1 MAKRSTIPAKYLL
14 RKPAFK
20 PVMLFIERE
29 CKYSPRNEIEKPAE
43 TPLQNFSAPRTQM
56 SKITVEKKEI
66 ITIKRCLFF
75 IFIQPAN
82 L

>member
-1 MAKRSTIPAKYLL
+1 
-14 RKPAFK
+14 
-20 PVMLFIERE
+20 
-29 CKYSPRNEIEKPAE
+29 
-43 TPLQNFSAPRTQM
+43 M